1 MSEVHTPSIAKDT
14 CRLLTAGV
22 GALVAGIAAWRALH
36 TWRAQQKG
44 EARFD
49 SAKRL
54 LMAAVAVKGFLD
66 TGLWVMNSVRQA
78 AVGSQ
83 RNGHG
88 AAERA
93 I

>member
-22 GALVAGIAAWRALH
+22 GALVAGIAAWRALN

-54 LMAAVAVKGFLD
+54 PIAAHDPA
-66 TGLWVMNSVRQA
+66 QA
-78 AVGSQ
+78 FYAA
-83 RNGHG
+83 RNPVIL
-88 AAERA
+88 AAEFPKHRQRRSSFDS
-93 I
+93 